1 MPGEGWHSM
10 WWKLLVGG
18 LALAAIYAPM
28 MVSAAR
34 RARKKREKETE
45 AQLPACD
52 ERGDGPD
59 ADHEAD

>member
-1 MPGEGWHSM
+1 M

-18 LALAAIYAPM
+18 LALAAVYAPM

-45 AQLPACD
+45 AQLPASD

-59 ADHEAD
+59 ADDEAD